1 MPREGRPELKQIV
14 HRRCRVCEWEADQ
27 IEPVGVQF
35 DCPWCHAPT
44 SIARSRLGRPG
55 TTVRPKNP
63 NAAALGRLGGL
74 KGGPARAAR
83 LTPRERRES
92 ARKAALAR
100 WSKKGVMGRTAQ
112 RGGQAT
118 S

>member
-1 MPREGRPELKQIV
+1 MSLPEPPQQIV
-14 HRRCRVCEWEADQ
+14 HRRCRVCEWEGDR
-27 IEPVGVQF
+27 IEPVSAEF

-44 SIARSRLGRPG
+44 AIGRVDPPPPG
-55 TTVRPKNP
+55 PKNP
-63 NAAALGRLGGL
+63 HAAALGRLGGL

-83 LTPRERRES
+83 LTARERRES

-100 WSKKGVMGRTAQ
+100 WARKGQ
-112 RGGQAT
+112 RRA